1 MSSGQQLAFPSNTA
15 ASVTF
20 ADRGENEPGMQILG
34 KSTNRVVTVDML
46 KAMKMQFEL
55 GERDGVCQLGVAEM
69 YELNDKLGKD
79 PPPTDR
85 AAVLVLRNFA
95 DVVMGEGTKER
106 LMHEIESMRQAGKT
120 DTQALMR
127 GAVKNKNARH
137 NNVIA
142 WTRQEPDISKGKG
155 TVVHFEDYPSLKK
168 LHAILACWQ
177 QQDQPLIA
185 ELNYYFDVKTC
196 GIGFHGDRERSLV
209 AGLRLGKATEQMPLM
224 FQGYHYGAPIGE
236 MTTIPMNH
244 GDVYFMSHKAIG
256 SDWLCQSR
264 VTWRHAAGSDTC
276 TYSKLKKVNDETAES
291 RRLKGAISKRKP
303 IVRKSPFLK

>member
-1 MSSGQQLAFPSNTA
+1 MFPRQTA

-34 KSTNRVVTVDML
+34 QKTDRVVTVDML
-46 KAMKMQFEL
+46 KNMQMQFEAAMQ
-55 GERDGVCQLGVAEM
+55 GDGKAEL
-69 YELNDKLGKD
+69 YELNGMLGANA
-79 PPPTDR
+79 PRTDR
-85 AAVLVLRNFA
+85 AAVLVLRDFA
-95 DVVMGEGTKER
+95 DVVLGEGTKDK
-106 LMHEIESMRQAGKT
+106 LMHEIETMRQTGKT

-142 WTRQEPDISKGKG
+142 WTRQEPDIAKGKG
-155 TVVHFEDYPSLKK
+155 TVVHFDDYPTLKQ
-168 LHAILACWQ
+168 LHGVLACWQ
-177 QQDQPLIA
+177 QQDNPLIA

-209 AGLRLGKATEQMPLM
+209 AGLRLGEATAQMPLM
-224 FQGYHYGAPIGE
+224 FQGYHQGAPIGE
-236 MTTIPMNH
+236 MTTIPMDH

-256 SDWLCQSR
+256 SDWMSPSK
-264 VTWRHAAGSDTC
+264 VTWRHAAGSATC
-276 TYSKLKKVNDETAES
+276 PYSKLKKVKEDKEET
-291 RRLKGAISKRKP
+291 RLKSAISKKKP